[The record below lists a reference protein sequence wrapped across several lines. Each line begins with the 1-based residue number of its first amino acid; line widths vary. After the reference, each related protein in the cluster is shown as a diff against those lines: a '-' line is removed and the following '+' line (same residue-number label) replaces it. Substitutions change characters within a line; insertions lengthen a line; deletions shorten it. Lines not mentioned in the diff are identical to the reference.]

1 VDGGDKQSFLRKLA
15 QVQGVYVPSLYTV
28 AYDSTG
34 LIKTFSPVDNEIP
47 SKIKK
52 RYVENLNTSYFPK
65 MFLSPLI
72 EIVQDRAVVEV
83 FRGCIRGCRFCQ
95 AGYIHRP
102 VRERDVETIAEQAE
116 QVLSS
121 SGHEEVSILCLSPSD
136 HSCCT
141 DLINTLTERFT
152 PRHINISLPSMRVD
166 EISIELMGKAGEVR
180 RSSLTFAPEAGSQRM
195 RDVINKGI
203 TESDILDGV
212 RLAFENGWSKIKLY
226 FMIGLPSETY
236 DDIRAIAKLAEQ
248 VAEVYYSVP
257 KGKRGKPLSI
267 NLSVSCFVP
276 KPFTPFQWVPQDIY
290 GFEEKQV
297 FIKKNLS
304 KKSIRYN
311 HHNAKQSIIEAL
323 LARGDRKL
331 GSVIFEVW
339 RSGAKFEG
347 WSEHFQYDLWAAAME
362 NAGLD
367 FAFYTA
373 RQREYDETLPWEHID
388 VGITKE
394 FLIREM
400 ENSKQAETTPNC
412 REGCGNCGLVKTDRG
427 CASG

>member
-1 VDGGDKQSFLRKLA
+1 
-15 QVQGVYVPSLYTV
+15 
-28 AYDSTG
+28 
-34 LIKTFSPVDNEIP
+34 
-47 SKIKK
+47 
-52 RYVENLNTSYFPK
+52 
-65 MFLSPLI
+65 
-72 EIVQDRAVVEV
+72 
-83 FRGCIRGCRFCQ
+83 
-95 AGYIHRP
+95 
-102 VRERDVETIAEQAE
+102 
-116 QVLSS
+116 
-121 SGHEEVSILCLSPSD
+121 
-136 HSCCT
+136 
-141 DLINTLTERFT
+141 
-152 PRHINISLPSMRVD
+152 MRVD
-166 EISIELMGKAGEVR
+166 EVSIELMGKAGEVR

-203 TESDILDGV
+203 TESDVLEGV